1 MDKKKILFINGHLNA
16 GGVERSLVD
25 VLRHFDY
32 GKYEVDLLLLEGTG
46 DYLEEIPQNVNVI
59 MYSLNDAGGPLL
71 STCWKNL
78 VHGRWVLLF
87 YRFLMLLSSK
97 RGNEVMRWARPMF
110 CNGNRRYN
118 VVIGY
123 RPNMATT
130 FAAYTFHADRRL
142 AWWHHGE
149 MNICGRHRIELAHE
163 YERMDAVIAV
173 SESSAQLVKETFP
186 DIKEKVRVI
195 PNMLCVEEIREK
207 AQSEVINMSSACCNI
222 ISVGR
227 MSPEKNMAFCVDVAW
242 ELRERMFSFHWYMV
256 GDGVDMELVKRK
268 IEKNNLTDWFTIT
281 GNLPNPYPYIQ
292 SADLLFHPSLV
303 ESQGLTVLEAMALG
317 TPVVVVESAGPKEF
331 IENGVNGIMI
341 VAEVGVAASTI
352 EKLCREKILLQDMVE
367 NGRNTIAVYE
377 SSKIM
382 KQIYIMLDVETPIA
396 A

>member
-1 MDKKKILFINGHLNA
+1 MNKKKILFINGHLNA

-32 GKYEVDLLLLEGTG
+32 TKYEVDLLLLEEYG
-46 DYLEEIPQNVNVI
+46 DYLSEVPQEVNVI
-59 MYSLNDAGGPLL
+59 MYPLNEASGAFFPTL
-71 STCWKNL
+71 WRNL
-78 VHGRWVLLF
+78 VHGRFVLFF
-87 YRFLMLLSSK
+87 YRLLMLLSSIK
-97 RGNEVMRWARPMF
+97 GNQVMRYARLLF
-110 CNGNRRYN
+110 RNGNKQYD

-123 RPNMATT
+123 RPNNATT
-130 FAAYTFHADRRL
+130 FAAYTFHAKKRL

-149 MNICGRHRIELAHE
+149 MNIGGTQRKEL
-163 YERMDAVIAV
+163 ERTYKQMDVVIAV
-173 SESSAQLVKETFP
+173 SESSAQMVKETFP

-303 ESQGLTVLEAMALG
+303 ESQGLTILEAMALG

-331 IENGVNGIMI
+331 
-341 VAEVGVAASTI
+341 
-352 EKLCREKILLQDMVE
+352 VE
-367 NGRNTIAVYE
+367 NGRNGILIAPDVDEAVREVSSLYYNEEKRKTILTNASRTIQKFVPE
-377 SSKIM
+377 EIM
-382 KQIYIMLDVETPIA
+382 GIMANMLTKHGK
-396 A
+396 

>member
-1 MDKKKILFINGHLNA
+1 MNKKKILFINGHLNA

-32 GKYEVDLLLLEGTG
+32 TKYEVDLLLLEEYG
-46 DYLEEIPQNVNVI
+46 DYLSEVPQEVNVI
-59 MYSLNDAGGPLL
+59 MYPLNEASGAFFPTL
-71 STCWKNL
+71 WRNL
-78 VHGRWVLLF
+78 VHGRFVLFF
-87 YRFLMLLSSK
+87 YRLLMLLSSIK
-97 RGNEVMRWARPMF
+97 GNQVMRYARLLF
-110 CNGNRRYN
+110 RNGNKQYD

-123 RPNMATT
+123 RPNNATT
-130 FAAYTFHADRRL
+130 FAAYTFHAKKRL

-149 MNICGRHRIELAHE
+149 MNIGGTQRKELGRA
-163 YERMDAVIAV
+163 YKQMDVVVAV
-173 SESSAQLVKETFP
+173 SESSAQIVKETFP

-195 PNMLCVEEIREK
+195 PNMLCVEEIRKK
-207 AQSEVINMSSACCNI
+207 AQSEVINMSSACYNI

-227 MSPEKNMAFCVDVAW
+227 MSPEKNMAFCVDVALD
-242 ELRERMFSFHWYMV
+242 LRDRKFSFHWYMV
-256 GDGVDMELVKRK
+256 GDGMEMELVKRK
-268 IEKNNLTDWFTIT
+268 IEENNLTDWFTIT

-331 IENGVNGIMI
+331 IENDVNGIMI
-341 VAEVGVAASTI
+341 VAEVEVAADAI
-352 EKLCREKILLQDMVE
+352 KKLCCERMLLQDIVE

-377 SSKIM
+377 PSKIM
-382 KQIYIMLDVETPIA
+382 EQIYVMLDVETPIA